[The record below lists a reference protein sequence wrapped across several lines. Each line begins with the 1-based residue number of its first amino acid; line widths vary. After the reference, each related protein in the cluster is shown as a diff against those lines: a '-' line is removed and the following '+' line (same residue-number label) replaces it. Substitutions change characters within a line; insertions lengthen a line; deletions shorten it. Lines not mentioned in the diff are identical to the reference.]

1 LKEIDNTQYGSEM
14 GEDTMDEQTFK
25 NRTKKLALSVV
36 RVVESLPSGRTAD
49 VIGRQLIRS
58 GTSVG
63 ANYRGA
69 CRGRSIADVIAKLRI
84 VEEEADESIYWMELL
99 IESGLLREAQLSEL
113 LQETDEIIAMTVASI
128 RTLQKRNRVSSHN
141 RKSKIENLKSQ

>member
-14 GEDTMDEQTFK
+14 GEDTMDEQTLK
-25 NRTKKLALSVV
+25 NRTKKLALSVI

-69 CRGRSIADVIAKLRI
+69 CRGRSIADVNAKLRI
-84 VEEEADESIYWMELL
+84 VEEEADESVY
-99 IESGLLREAQLSEL
+99 
-113 LQETDEIIAMTVASI
+113 
-128 RTLQKRNRVSSHN
+128 
-141 RKSKIENLKSQ
+141 

>member
-1 LKEIDNTQYGSEM
+1 M
-14 GEDTMDEQTFK
+14 GEDTMDEQAFK
-25 NRTKKLALSVV
+25 SRTKKLAINVI
-36 RVVESLPSGRTAD
+36 RIVESLPSNRTAD

-63 ANYRGA
+63 ANYRTA

-84 VEEEADESIYWMELL
+84 VEEEADESVYWMELL
-99 IESGLLREAQLSEL
+99 IESGMLPQAQLSEL
-113 LQETDEIIAMTVASI
+113 LRETDEIIAMTVASI
-128 RTLQKRNRVSSHN
+128 RTLQKRNRVSSLN